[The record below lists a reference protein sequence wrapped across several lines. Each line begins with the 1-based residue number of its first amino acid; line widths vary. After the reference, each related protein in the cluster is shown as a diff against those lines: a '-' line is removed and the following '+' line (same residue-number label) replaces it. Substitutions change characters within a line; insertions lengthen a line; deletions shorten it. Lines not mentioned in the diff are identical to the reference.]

1 MAAGTS
7 FRELLYLKALDAAGV
22 GVWEWDIVSNE
33 LLWSDEHF
41 RLFGYEPNAFVPTYE
56 CWESMIHPDDLPGTR
71 EAVRRAIEEKVDYH
85 VDYRVLM
92 PDASARWFQGRGRVE
107 YRDGQAVVMY
117 GTVMDVTA
125 QAAKNLESSLAFDT
139 YRLALDAGNLAVFH
153 YDIQTGHLDWS
164 DSHFQLFGYKER
176 FKPEGRHWIDRI
188 HPDDRHVVETSYEQY
203 VGNIDEL
210 KVEYRI
216 VWPDGSIHWIENRT
230 RSYKD
235 PDGKPTRLFGVAIDV
250 TDQKVSEQER
260 RRTQEKMKLAMEA
273 GRMAVFEYD
282 YLSNE
287 VYWSDENYAMFGY
300 SQPVEPT
307 YEAWWD
313 RVHPEDKSRMRNA
326 NVEAMTQRTPLVVE
340 YRLIW
345 PDGSVHWL
353 ESRAK
358 FEFMQTGKPK
368 RLYGVT
374 IDIDERKR
382 RELALE
388 ESQTT
393 LTLAMEASRLGTYW
407 TDYKANTV
415 TLSDRAC
422 DLLGFDRKAQP
433 TIDEFRSRYH
443 PDDVEMLTEIRLTQ
457 DTNNPTYQVQAR
469 FKGADGV
476 YRWVEARGRYRYN
489 EAGELIQLMA
499 VILDIDDQKRMEEA
513 VRVSEEQFR
522 VMADQSP
529 VMIYVVDKG
538 FQTTYVNPQWC
549 EFTGLPAEECF
560 GRKWERLIHPDD
572 LPPLLAPEAYST
584 QEPFRREYRLRRH
597 DGQYR
602 WCVSL
607 AAPRISGDGEF
618 MGRVGTVYDIH
629 EARVAQEELEQ
640 RVQARTEELIAANK
654 EMEGFTYTVA
664 HDLRTP
670 LRAITSNSRILLE
683 DYLEELPGDAQ
694 LMLHRQADAATRM
707 GMLIDDLLQY
717 SRIGR
722 GDLQRVP
729 CDLGHIAD
737 AALQE
742 AVADEEVELE
752 FAKHGDL
759 SATCDPRLMQMVL
772 ANLFSN
778 AIKFRSSERPLAIS
792 LSAEMHDG
800 EKRFIVADNGIGFDQ
815 QYVGKIF
822 LPFERLVR
830 NDDYPGTGIGLANVA
845 RIIRRHEG
853 RVWAEGAVGEGAQF
867 GFTLGL

>member
-1 MAAGTS
+1 MAVGSS

-56 CWESMIHPDDLPGTR
+56 CWESMIHPDDLDHAR
-71 EAVRRAIEEKVDYH
+71 AAVRRAIEEKVDYFI
-85 VDYRVLM
+85 DYRVLM
-92 PDASARWFQGRGRVE
+92 PDASTRWFQGRGRVE
-107 YRDGQAVVMY
+107 YRDDQPVVMY

-125 QAAKNLESSLAFDT
+125 QAAKNLASEQAFDT
-139 YRLALDAGNLAVFH
+139 YRLALNAGNLAVFH

-164 DSHFQLFGYKER
+164 DSHFRLFGYEER

-188 HPDDRHVVETSYEQY
+188 HPDDRHVVVKSYEQH
-203 VGNIDEL
+203 VGKIDEL

-216 VWPDGSIHWIENRT
+216 VWPNGSIHWIENRT

-235 PDGKPTRLFGVAIDV
+235 PDGNPSRLFGVAIDI
-250 TDQKVSEQER
+250 TDQKVSEQEQQ
-260 RRTQEKMKLAMEA
+260 RTQEKMKLAMEA

-282 YLSNE
+282 YQTNE

-300 SQPVEPT
+300 QKPVKPT

-313 RVHPEDKSRMRNA
+313 RVHPEDKTRMRAA
-326 NVEAMTQRTPLVVE
+326 NVEAMAQRTPFVME

-345 PDGSVHWL
+345 PDGTIHWL

-358 FEFMQTGKPK
+358 FEFLPNGKPK

-374 IDIDERKR
+374 IDIDGRKR

-388 ESQTT
+388 QSQAT
-393 LTLAMEASRLGTYW
+393 LSLAMEASRLGVYW
-407 TDYKANTV
+407 TDYQTNTV

-422 DLLGFDRKAQP
+422 ELLGFDKGAP
-433 TIDEFRSRYH
+433 VGIEEFRARYH
-443 PDDVEMLTEIRLTQ
+443 PEDVASITQIRLSSRP
-457 DTNNPTYQVQAR
+457 DDPTYQVQCR
-469 FKGADGV
+469 FMAKNGE
-476 YRWVEARGRYRYN
+476 YRWVETRGRYRYN
-489 EAGELIQLMA
+489 ELGERIQLMA
-499 VILDIDDQKRMEEA
+499 VVMDIDDQKRAENA
-513 VRVSEEQFR
+513 VRDSEQRFR
-522 VMADQSP
+522 IMADQSP
-529 VMIYVVDKG
+529 VMIYVVDQE
-538 FQTTYVNPQWC
+538 FQTTYVNPTWC
-549 EFTGLPAEECF
+549 EFTGLTAEECH

-572 LPPLLAPEAYST
+572 LPPLLVPEAYST
-584 QEPFRREYRLRRH
+584 EEPFRREYRLRRH

-607 AAPRISGDGEF
+607 AAPRMSADGEF
-618 MGRVGTVYDIH
+618 MGRIGTIYDIH
-629 EARVAQEELEQ
+629 EARMAQEELEQ
-640 RVQARTEELIAANK
+640 SVQARTEELMVANK

-683 DYLEELPGDAQ
+683 DYLEALPRDAQ
-694 LMLHRQADAATRM
+694 QMLHRQADAATRM
-707 GMLIDDLLQY
+707 GRLIDDLLQY

-722 GDLQRVP
+722 GELQRVA
-729 CDLGHIAD
+729 CDLGQIAD
-737 AALQE
+737 AAMQE
-742 AVADEEVELE
+742 AVAEEEVELE

-759 SATCDPRLMQMVL
+759 TATCDPRLMQMVL

-778 AIKFRSSERPLAIS
+778 AIKFRDQERPLAIS
-792 LSAEMHDG
+792 LSTEIHDG
-800 EKRFIVADNGIGFDQ
+800 EKRFVVADNGIGFDQ

-830 NDDYPGTGIGLANVA
+830 NDEYPGTGIGLANVA

-853 RVWAEGAVGEGAQF
+853 RVWAEGALGEGAQF
-867 GFTLGL
+867 GFTLG